1 MKKTCASPL
10 LSVMTSSEKTPLV
23 KVLMK
28 LNQEAL
34 KLKENHSVLLKMNKN
49 VYRLGK
55 DIRETND
62 TMEIAN
68 GLRKLNK

>member
-1 MKKTCASPL
+1 
-10 LSVMTSSEKTPLV
+10 MTSSEKTPLV

-34 KLKENHSVLLKMNKN
+34 KLKENHSILLNMNKN

-62 TMEIAN
+62 AMEIAN
-68 GLRKLNK
+68 GFRKLNQ